1 MIGCGHKIRLNLVAW
16 NRQSTSLFDISSTVK
31 PSKLCS
37 IEGGGA
43 KISSSE
49 VGGRKG
55 DMFLIDI

>member
-1 MIGCGHKIRLNLVAW
+1 LGQTKYDFVRYNH
-16 NRQSTSLFDISSTVK
+16 ISSTVK
-31 PSKLCS
+31 PSKFYN
-37 IEGGGA
+37 IEGGE